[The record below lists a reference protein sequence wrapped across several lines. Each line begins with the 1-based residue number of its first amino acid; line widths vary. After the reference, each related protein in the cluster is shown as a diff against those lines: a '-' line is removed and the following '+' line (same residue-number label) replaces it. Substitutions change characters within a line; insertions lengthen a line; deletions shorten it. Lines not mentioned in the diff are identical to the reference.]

1 MVEFD
6 LSLPLRVLGSSSF
19 AAVECH
25 LESLAILRP
34 RLGLGQCFSNC
45 TVGLF

>member
-6 LSLPLRVLGSSSF
+6 PSLALRVLGYSGF
-19 AAVECH
+19 AALEYH
-25 LESLAILRP
+25 LETLAILRP
-34 RLGLGQCFSNC
+34 RLGLGQCFSNF